1 MIYKN
6 EKLSKYNWFNLGGPA
21 KIFFKPNSEIDLK
34 KFLEKYASK
43 EKNIYILGAGSNTL
57 FRDSGCN
64 GIIIKLGKAFNYIK
78 SLKDNKIEGGAATL
92 DKKVSEFAMENSI
105 SGLEFLS
112 CIPGSVGGAIS
123 MNSGCYN
130 NDISKIFFSLKAMN
144 SKGKIRIFNKN
155 DIKFKYRGSD
165 FKKDLVILSVI
176 FKGQSGDKNKIEN
189 NRINLINKKKVS
201 QPSKIKTCGSTFK
214 NPQNKKAWELIKLS
228 NCQNLVV
235 GGASIS
241 TKHSNFFLNNGNATA
256 LDIEN
261 LVERVQKEV
270 LVKTGINLELEIK
283 IVGNK

>member
-1 MIYKN
+1 M
-6 EKLSKYNWFNLGGPA
+6 
-21 KIFFKPNSEIDLK
+21 
-34 KFLEKYASK
+34 
-43 EKNIYILGAGSNTL
+43 GAGSNTL
-57 FRDSGCN
+57 FRDSGFN

-78 SLKDNKIEGGAATL
+78 SLKDNKIEVGAATL

-176 FKGQSGDKNKIEN
+176 FKGQSGDKNEIEN